1 MGSALA
7 TRVADDPFKKVKKL
21 IKDLIMRLMEEANE
35 EAEHK
40 GWCDTE
46 LSTNEQ
52 TRKEKTE
59 AVETLHAEIDQLE
72 ASIAKLTEDIADLT
86 KAVAELDAA
95 MAKATK
101 LRTEE
106 KAKNTETIAD
116 SEEAQTAVAQAL
128 TVLKEFYAKAAD
140 ATALLQQPEIFDS
153 PYKGMQS
160 ENGGVVGMLEV
171 IESDFARLESDT
183 KAAEAA
189 AQKEYDTFM
198 TDSKVD

>member
-1 MGSALA
+1 MRA
-7 TRVADDPFKKVKKL
+7 ADDPFKKVKKM
-21 IKDLIMRLMEEANE
+21 IKDLIVRLMEEANE

-46 LSTNEQ
+46 LSTNQQ

-72 ASIAKLTEDIADLT
+72 ASIAKLTEDIKDLT
-86 KAVAELDAA
+86 QAVAELDAA

-101 LRTEE
+101 LRQEE
-106 KAKNTETIAD
+106 KAKNTETISDAG
-116 SEEAQTAVAQAL
+116 EAQTAVAQAL
-128 TVLKEFYAKAAD
+128 TVLKEFYAKAGE
-140 ATALLQQPEIFDS
+140 ATAFLQQKAEPEIFDS

-171 IESDFARLESDT
+171 IESDFARLESD
-183 KAAEAA
+183 
-189 AQKEYDTFM
+189 
-198 TDSKVD
+198 